1 MNKENLKDI
10 SFVFSDGPGT
20 TAFLAWLRGWYGSTS
35 LRNQKQTFSLYS
47 RIFTVALRYFLIQ
60 SCNIKAAT
68 RVPKLHLA
76 LNGITFFRIKRKIV
90 SEYFQ
95 KDQTKHIIIIG
106 KRNTCCTHSW
116 KCTALWCWMLDDGWK
131 DEELTR
137 WYVHKNAQSSPRSF
151 LEGA

>member
-10 SFVFSDGPGT
+10 SFVFSDGPGK

-35 LRNQKQTFSLYS
+35 LRNQKQKFSLHS

-68 RVPKLHLA
+68 GVPKLHLA

-90 SEYFQ
+90 SEYFSEGPN
-95 KDQTKHIIIIG
+95 KAHHHHRKTEY
-106 KRNTCCTHSW
+106 
-116 KCTALWCWMLDDGWK
+116 MLYTQLKVYCFMVLNAG
-131 DEELTR
+131 R
-137 WYVHKNAQSSPRSF
+137 W
-151 LEGA
+151 LERWGID